1 MSLKDI
7 VRSNTTYF
15 VPIQLIV
22 TAFVSYYLFTFDY
35 SLMWVVI
42 GLGCYF
48 LTGCLGITVT
58 FHRYLSHHSYK
69 MNKFFEYL
77 FSFLGSMGG
86 TGSTIGWVAVHKQHH
101 HNSDKN
107 TDPHSPKILGWK
119 VLFPN
124 YKFSMNKWSLRHLIT
139 NPFHLY
145 LHEYYFLI
153 MAVWGLLIFSF
164 FGLNGF
170 VFIFCFPIVLQ
181 IWISV
186 LSNYANHLPGFG
198 YRNFETHEDSI
209 NSSILA
215 LLTWGEGWHNN
226 HHKYPSRYSF
236 QYKWWELD
244 ISGLIIKAIKK
255 N

>member
-1 MSLKDI
+1 MSFKDLT
-7 VRSNTTYF
+7 RSKTSYF
-15 VPIQLIV
+15 VPLQVLLTGIFIYYISSFNFPV
-22 TAFVSYYLFTFDY
+22 HWMFVGILS
-35 SLMWVVI
+35 
-42 GLGCYF
+42 YF

-69 MNKFFEYL
+69 MNRFFEYL
-77 FSFLGSMGG
+77 FSFLGAMGG

-101 HNSDKN
+101 INSDKSH
-107 TDPHSPKILGWK
+107 DPHSPRNMGWR

-124 YKFSMNKWSLRHLIT
+124 YEFQMNKWSLRHLIT

-153 MAVWGLLIFSF
+153 LLAWGLLITSV
-164 FGLNGF
+164 FGINGF
-170 VFIFCFPIVLQ
+170 IFMFCMPIVLQ

-198 YRNFETHEDSI
+198 YRNFQTNEDSI
-209 NSSILA
+209 NSGFLA

-226 HHKYPSRYSF
+226 HHRYPSRYSF
-236 QYKWWELD
+236 QHKWWEFD
-244 ISGLIIKAIKK
+244 ISALIIRLIKS